1 MKIALPLS
9 ALAEKISCRRDS
21 ALAEKQP
28 FQHNEENENTPCI
41 FRLTMRMQPP
51 VDKFPRPLGGAQ
63 PTLLLG

>member
-9 ALAEKISCRRDS
+9 AFAEKISCLRDS

-28 FQHNEENENTPCI
+28 FPHNEENENILSI
-41 FRLTMRMQPP
+41 FRLTTRMQPP